1 MEELDKYINGDLDEE
16 TGRNFEAR
24 LDQDPDL
31 QAELLLREG
40 LSQWRYQEI
49 ARRAAATR
57 SGMRVTARRSY
68 LLRSAVAALALLV
81 AAMLFFKK
89 NTDTDRLTTS
99 PEPVENPLPIAPPTE
114 SPDPPP
120 PSVEA
125 AESNP
130 APKRQTT
137 PRPAPPAIAQNPAP
151 TSGPTPTQPQRETI
165 PDSPPESL
173 PTRGDAPPPTSSSL
187 LPLVRNGAYP
197 PAAWRPDGRL
207 AAAHEWMLERNY
219 ARAYSAL
226 QRLERSQPANDTLLL
241 MKAYCLIELGE
252 GQEARASMARIS
264 AQNQSLQAI
273 LEWYRALTLA
283 TESRRA
289 ELEALL
295 QQIAGQVQHPY
306 QSAAQSALDAL
317 RR

>member
-1 MEELDKYINGDLDEE
+1 
-16 TGRNFEAR
+16 
-24 LDQDPDL
+24 
-31 QAELLLREG
+31 
-40 LSQWRYQEI
+40 
-49 ARRAAATR
+49 
-57 SGMRVTARRSY
+57 MRVTARRMY
-68 LLRSAVAALALLV
+68 MIRSAAAALTLLV
-81 AAMLFFKK
+81 AAVLFLKK
-89 NTDTDRLTTS
+89 NTDTDYLTTS
-99 PEPVENPLPIAPPTE
+99 PEPVENPLPITPKIE
-114 SPDPPP
+114 SPDPAL

-151 TSGPTPTQPQRETI
+151 TPDPAPTSGPTPTQPRRETT
-165 PDSPPESL
+165 PDTPPESL
-173 PTRGDAPPPTSSSL
+173 PTRGDAPPPTSKSL

-241 MKAYCLIELGE
+241 MKAYCLVELGE

-264 AQNQSLQAI
+264 APNQSLQAV

-295 QQIAGQVQHPY
+295 QQIAGQIQHPY
-306 QSAAQSALDAL
+306 RSAAQSALDAL
-317 RR
+317 QH